1 MSDETIRTFERLR
14 AICRNFAGGKLPAVM
29 LVGPPG
35 QCKSETLRQE
45 LGERGYLTI
54 RGKTSGVKLFEE
66 LYEYRGLPVL
76 FDDTSPLFNN
86 LDVQEMLR
94 DLTETTALKK
104 IYWRTQNK
112 YLEERGLPN
121 VFQTTSPVCVL
132 ANRHGSGGV
141 WDALESR
148 LHKWNVEFN
157 WDELCNEV
165 ERVGW
170 FKDKQILKYARI
182 HATCTPDVRLLT
194 KAKDR
199 KGCKDVGD
207 WRHVFG
213 VDPGKRSAED
223 FVRELLRDRALKTGD
238 REQIF
243 INEGLGSPATFHR
256 ILAGL
261 RTGSLTE
268 TNCSLVARKKKEKT
282 NTRADATTSA
292 RRQCTKSRA
301 ESSSRSGKKVAARG
315 RRGAA

>member
-1 MSDETIRTFERLR
+1 MSSETIRTFERLR
-14 AICRNFAGGKLPAVM
+14 AICRNFVSGKLPAVM

-35 QCKSETLRQE
+35 QCKSETLREE
-45 LGERGYLTI
+45 LGERGYLPLK
-54 RGKTSGVKLFEE
+54 GKTSAVKLFEE
-66 LYEYRGLPVL
+66 LYEHRDLPVV
-76 FDDTSPLFNN
+76 FDDTSVLLTNP
-86 LDVQEMLR
+86 DAQEMLR
-94 DLTETTALKK
+94 DLTETTATKT

-112 YLEERGLPN
+112 YLDERGLPKL
-121 VFQTTSPVCVL
+121 FQTTSPVCVL

-148 LHKWNVEFN
+148 LHKWDVEFN

-207 WRHVFG
+207 WRQVFA
-213 VDPGKRSAED
+213 VDPAKRSAED
-223 FVRELLRDRALKTGD
+223 FVRELLRDRTLKTGD
-238 REQIF
+238 RERIF
-243 INEGLGSPATFHR
+243 INEGFGSRATFHR

-261 RTGSLTE
+261 RTDSLTE
-268 TNCSLVARKKKEKT
+268 TNWSLEARKKKEKT
-282 NTRADATTSA
+282 NTRAAATTSA
-292 RRQCTKSRA
+292 RKKCTKRRA